1 VNSST
6 PKAEDEP
13 AVIYVTGWG
22 RSGSTVLNR
31 IMARDGVLGLGE
43 VRWLWRRGVGERQDC
58 SCGHTWDTCDVWS
71 HVVAATASAIGKSP
85 EESAK
90 ELERAGSTARKQ
102 ASVPGGLR
110 SGDAG
115 QRYVAALREVYR
127 SAAQASGA
135 TILVDSSKDPT
146 QALLARRTGLPVSV
160 VHLVRD
166 PRAVVWS
173 HRRRK
178 APPVGVAARTTPTR
192 PAAYVAARWLARNAF
207 IDARVR
213 PDLRLRYEDVVMD
226 PDDAVR
232 RIFASIGRVVPDG
245 LAGGS
250 EHVIAGNP
258 SRFERGDLL
267 LKVDDE
273 WTRAQPTGQR
283 RLTSTIT
290 SPLLGRYGYPYRVRP

>member
-1 VNSST
+1 MTAS
-6 PKAEDEP
+6 AEGDP
-13 AVIYVTGWG
+13 SVVYVTGWG

-31 IMARDGVLGLGE
+31 IVARDGVLGLGE
-43 VRWLWRRGVGERQDC
+43 VRWLWRRGIGERQDC
-58 SCGHTWDTCDVWS
+58 SCGRAWDACDVWS
-71 HVVAATASAIGKSP
+71 HVVTAIAHTSGKSA
-85 EESAK
+85 EECATQ
-90 ELERAGSTARKQ
+90 LDRAAFTAGKL

-110 SGDAG
+110 WGDASK
-115 QRYVAALREVYR
+115 RYVAALRELYL
-127 SAAQASGA
+127 SAAEASGA

-146 QALLARRTGLPVSV
+146 HALLARRTGLPVSV

-178 APPVGVAARTTPTR
+178 SPPAGVAARTTPTR

-213 PDLRLRYEDVVMD
+213 PDLRLRYEDIITD

-232 RIFASIGRVVPDG
+232 RIFSSVGRELPKG
-245 LAGGS
+245 LAGS

-258 SRFERGDLL
+258 SRFDRGALL
-267 LKVDDE
+267 LTVDDE
-273 WTRAQPTGQR
+273 WTRAQPAGQR
-283 RLTSTIT
+283 RLTAAIT
-290 SPLLGRYGYPYRVRP
+290 SPLLGRYGYPYKVRL